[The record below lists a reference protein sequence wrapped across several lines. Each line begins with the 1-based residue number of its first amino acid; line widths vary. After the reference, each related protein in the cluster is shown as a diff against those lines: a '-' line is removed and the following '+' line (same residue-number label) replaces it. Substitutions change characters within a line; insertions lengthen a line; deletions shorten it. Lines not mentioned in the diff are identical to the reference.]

1 MSPVADAPQR
11 LVADAPQRLVADAPQ
26 RLVADAPQRLVA
38 DAPLWSGR
46 QLEGNWDVIWF
57 YTLQHLRYT
66 VFAVVLG
73 LVLAVPAGYL
83 AMRFRAVYP
92 VLLVVTNVIYAVP
105 ALTLFVILAPA
116 LGYTNDKPI
125 VIAMALYSLVIL
137 VRNLVESIRSVPE
150 PVIRA
155 ADGMGYR
162 PLRRFVGVEVPLAL
176 PGLVAGLRLAT
187 ISTVSLI
194 SVGAMIGRGAL
205 GRMFYDGYQRKIN
218 IEIWSALVAVIVL
231 ALVLDLVVYIVG
243 RVATPWTR
251 VRAARA

>member
-1 MSPVADAPQR
+1 MTSVVDAARRLAADAPR
-11 LVADAPQRLVADAPQ
+11 
-26 RLVADAPQRLVA
+26 RLVA

-46 QLEGNWDVIWF
+46 QLEGNWDVIWY

-66 VFAVVLG
+66 VLAVVLG
-73 LVLAVPAGYL
+73 LVLAVPAGYV
-83 AMRFRAVYP
+83 AVRYRPIYP
-92 VLLVVTNVIYAVP
+92 VLLVVTNIIYAVP

-162 PLRRFVGVEVPLAL
+162 PLRRFLGVEVPLAL

-187 ISTVSLI
+187 VSTVSLI
-194 SVGAMIGRGAL
+194 SVGAIIGRGAL

-218 IEIWSALVAVIVL
+218 LEIWSALVAVIVL
-231 ALVLDLVVYIVG
+231 ALVLDLVVYLVG